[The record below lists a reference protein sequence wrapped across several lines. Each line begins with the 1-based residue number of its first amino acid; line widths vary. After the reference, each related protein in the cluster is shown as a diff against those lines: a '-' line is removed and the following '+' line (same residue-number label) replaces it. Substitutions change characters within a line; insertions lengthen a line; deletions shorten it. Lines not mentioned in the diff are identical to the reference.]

1 MIDKKE
7 VIQCQSVLDKIR
19 KEVGKIIIGQEK
31 VINGF
36 LRAILCNGHALV
48 EGVPG
53 IAKTTLIRALASA
66 TGCQDSR
73 IQFTVDLLPADI
85 IGLTIYNREKEE
97 FVTVKGPLF
106 ANFIL
111 ADEIN
116 RAPPKTQSALL
127 QAMQEREATIEKVT
141 YSLPKPF
148 FVMATENPIE
158 TEGTYPL
165 PEAQV
170 DRFLFKLLMSYPKPE
185 EEEKIIEQNITIHK
199 FEDYNIKAVTN
210 AKELI
215 KMQEIT
221 KKIFVSPDIAK
232 YIVQIVNLTRDK
244 EKLSLGRYVDW
255 GGSPRASIGLYIASK
270 AEALMQGSTFVK
282 PQHVKNVAYDVLRHR
297 LLINYEGQ
305 AEGITTDAIIKEIL
319 SKVPVP

>member
-1 MIDKKE
+1 M
-7 VIQCQSVLDKIR
+7 
-19 KEVGKIIIGQEK
+19 
-31 VINGF
+31 
-36 LRAILCNGHALV
+36 

>member
-7 VIQCQSVLDKIR
+7 VIQCQSVLNKIR
-19 KEVGKIIIGQEK
+19 KEVSKIIIGQEK

-170 DRFLFKLLMSYPKPE
+170 DRFLFKLLMGYPKPE
-185 EEEKIIEQNITIHK
+185 EEAKIIEQNITIHK